1 MTYMSEPEA
10 AMLHL
15 HGELLKVRSVADYKT
30 IIDWKEDLVLGDV
43 DAQNRQLRPHIVWF
57 GEEVPALEEAVA
69 LTATADFFAV
79 MVLPTS
85 LSCGWLNRFYS
96 S

>member
-10 AMLHL
+10 AMCAFAWRAI
-15 HGELLKVRSVADYKT
+15 KVRSVADYKT

-57 GEEVPALEEAVA
+57 GEEVLLLRRLLLLLQPLIF
-69 LTATADFFAV
+69 LQ
-79 MVLPTS
+79 
-85 LSCGWLNRFYS
+85 
-96 S
+96 